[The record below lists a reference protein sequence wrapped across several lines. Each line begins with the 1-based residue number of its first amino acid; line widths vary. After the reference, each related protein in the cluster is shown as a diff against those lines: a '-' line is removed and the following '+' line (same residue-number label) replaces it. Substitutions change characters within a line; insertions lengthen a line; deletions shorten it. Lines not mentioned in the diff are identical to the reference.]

1 MTAFF
6 KIFMLTKPSASYIIK
21 DAMQQS
27 TIFAILLILLN
38 KRRVSRDYL
47 AERFSISKRTVSRYI
62 GVLQD
67 AGVPIS
73 SSVGMNGGIWL
84 SDDYRLDKTFFSE
97 AELIRLKDALSRTES
112 LYADS
117 VNRLIAEK
125 LDSAHKSR
133 AQDNCSVRQEDLYID
148 SEYEHGAKLR
158 PKLKIFS
165 QAIESRRAVEIKY
178 TDARGFDSFRTVEPY
193 TLVFKAGY
201 WYVYAMCKLRGDFRL
216 FKLSRINGMRITSKS
231 FVRAE
236 SKLIEKLELE
246 YYNEVYID
254 VEIEFYPTVSEAIID
269 WLGKKAVTERGTKL
283 VASAEVPFTDGL
295 VKKLLSFGSSIKV
308 LAPDELADK
317 LKTEARL
324 MLDAYER

>member
-117 VNRLIAEK
+117 VNRLIAE
-125 LDSAHKSR
+125 
-133 AQDNCSVRQEDLYID
+133 
-148 SEYEHGAKLR
+148 
-158 PKLKIFS
+158 
-165 QAIESRRAVEIKY
+165 
-178 TDARGFDSFRTVEPY
+178 
-193 TLVFKAGY
+193 
-201 WYVYAMCKLRGDFRL
+201 
-216 FKLSRINGMRITSKS
+216 
-231 FVRAE
+231 
-236 SKLIEKLELE
+236 
-246 YYNEVYID
+246 
-254 VEIEFYPTVSEAIID
+254 
-269 WLGKKAVTERGTKL
+269 
-283 VASAEVPFTDGL
+283 
-295 VKKLLSFGSSIKV
+295 
-308 LAPDELADK
+308 
-317 LKTEARL
+317 
-324 MLDAYER
+324 

>member
-1 MTAFF
+1 
-6 KIFMLTKPSASYIIK
+6 MLTKLCVRYIIK
-21 DAMQQS
+21 DRMQQS

-38 KRRVSRDYL
+38 KRKVSRDYL

-67 AGVPIS
+67 AGVPIDS
-73 SSVGMNGGIWL
+73 STGVNGGIWL
-84 SDDYRLDKTFFSE
+84 SDEYKLDKMFFSE
-97 AELIRLKDALSRTES
+97 AELLRLKDALSRTEND
-112 LYADS
+112 YPDS
-117 VNRLIAEK
+117 VNRIIAEK
-125 LDSAHKSR
+125 LDSARKSR
-133 AQDNCSVRQEDLYID
+133 AQDNCSIRQNDLYID

-158 PKLKIFS
+158 PKLKVFS
-165 QAIESRRAVEIKY
+165 QAIENRRAVEIRY

-216 FKLSRINGMRITSKS
+216 FKLSRISGMRMTSKS
-231 FVRAE
+231 FVRIE

-254 VEIEFYPTVSEAIID
+254 IEFEFYPTVSEAIVD

-283 VASAEVPFTDGL
+283 VASAEVPYTDGL
-295 VKKLLSFGSSIKV
+295 IKKLLSLGSSVKV
-308 LAPDELADK
+308 LAPAELADK

-324 MLDAYER
+324 MLDAYDK